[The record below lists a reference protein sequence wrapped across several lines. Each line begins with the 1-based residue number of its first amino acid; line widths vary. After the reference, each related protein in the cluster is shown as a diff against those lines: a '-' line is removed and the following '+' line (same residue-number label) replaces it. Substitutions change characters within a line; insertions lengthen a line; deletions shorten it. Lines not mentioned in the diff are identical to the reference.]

1 MNTISQPGVL
11 DLTVQ
16 AILLMLKVSL
26 PPIIV
31 ASIVGLIIS
40 FFQAVTQLQE
50 QTLAFSVKLISVVL
64 VILLTANWLGGE
76 LLHFIQQIF
85 TFFWHTRG

>member
-1 MNTISQPGVL
+1 MNAIIQPDIL

-16 AILLMLKVSL
+16 ALLLMLKISM

-31 ASIVGLIIS
+31 ASVVGLLVS

-50 QTLAFSVKLISVVL
+50 QTLAFSIKLAC
-64 VILLTANWLGGE
+64 VIFVMLATAAWLGGE
-76 LLHFIQQIF
+76 FLHFTQYLF
-85 TFFWHTRG
+85 ATFWQLRV